1 MKVAK
6 QIVKEKMCSWQAS
19 SMNPE
24 TVMAMSKHQIIKYFE
39 SCNKTNGKK
48 KCVQSKINFLFDKL
62 VAVITL
68 LFIMKLLSQI
78 NNFESCNKTNWKEK
92 TCSWQASSMISCRH
106 CERGGLTA
114 KKHMH

>member
-48 KCVQSKINFLFDKL
+48 KCVHNK
-62 VAVITL
+62 L

-78 NNFESCNKTNWKEK
+78 NNFESCTK
-92 TCSWQASSMISCRH
+92 
-106 CERGGLTA
+106 
-114 KKHMH
+114 